1 MPTSQCKKILAYLKE
16 GNGITTAIAVD
27 KFGCY
32 RLAARISDL
41 KKKGYNIGTEMV
53 GKGFGS
59 YAEYRLV
66 PEVIQ

>member
-1 MPTSQCKKILAYLKE
+1 MPKSQCKKILAYLKE
-16 GNGITTAIAVD
+16 GNGITSAIAVT

-41 KKKGYNIGTEMV
+41 KKKGYNIGTEMI

-66 PEVIQ
+66 PESNQ

>member
-1 MPTSQCKKILAYLKE
+1 MPISQCKQILAYLKE
-16 GNGITTAIAVD
+16 GNGITNKIAID
-27 KFGCY
+27 EFKCY

-41 KKKGYNIGTEMV
+41 KKKGYNIGTEMI

-66 PEVIQ
+66 LETNQ